1 MVGIRD
7 LCSVWAHS
15 AAFRFSVRSKLTT
28 YLVKA
33 SFHTRREP
41 RCFRRDRL
49 ILTPKSGLVV
59 GIRTCARFGPIRQ
72 RSASAISQR
81 WALCGIFSFV
91 ISYLV
96 SSSSYGGRPLGSE
109 RPRRPAPA
117 VSLILEP
124 SRVAQAAHNDGD
136 DRRER
141 CACHKRART
150 FSHLTIT
157 VLLLLRA
164 RHVHVRRHSMHIFA

>member
-1 MVGIRD
+1 MLSIMLSQFNVCIDDLNPARREVNRIMWYCVCSQISTADGQFGKPARLRRNRLILTPKGGLVVGIRD

-59 GIRTCARFGPIRQ
+59 GIRDLCSVYARFGPIRQ
-72 RSASAISQR
+72 RSASAFGQLPYCEHNVHTCR
-81 WALCGIFSFV
+81 WMS
-91 ISYLV
+91 
-96 SSSSYGGRPLGSE
+96 
-109 RPRRPAPA
+109 
-117 VSLILEP
+117 
-124 SRVAQAAHNDGD
+124 
-136 DRRER
+136 
-141 CACHKRART
+141 
-150 FSHLTIT
+150 
-157 VLLLLRA
+157 
-164 RHVHVRRHSMHIFA
+164 

>member
-1 MVGIRD
+1 MFSPR
-7 LCSVWAHS
+7 S
-15 AAFRFSVRSKLTT
+15 ADT
-28 YLVKA
+28 YTK
-33 SFHTRREP
+33 EWP
-41 RCFRRDRL
+41 
-49 ILTPKSGLVV
+49 SG
-59 GIRTCARFGPIRQ
+59 GDQGPVLGLGPF
-72 RSASAISQR
+72 RSASAISQKI
-81 WALCGIFSFV
+81 ALCGIFSFV

-150 FSHLTIT
+150 FSHLTIN